1 MKTSIKN
8 IEDEDD
14 LAARV
19 KPKLPRYS
27 PYILEEKRTYWEE
40 TPNKRKPLGEY
51 ERIMQL
57 FTLLEETYEPPLV
70 DEEEEKLLAKLR
82 AGWEEKAADIM
93 KGAPNKLPP
102 FREINHKI
110 PLIDENKWYN
120 YHLPRCPDVL
130 KPQLI
135 DKIKVYTEAGWWQE
149 TNVPQA
155 APM

>member
-1 MKTSIKN
+1 MKASVKK
-8 IEDEDD
+8 IEDKDD
-14 LAARV
+14 LAAKV
-19 KPKLPRYS
+19 KPKLPRDS

-40 TPNKRKPLGEY
+40 TPNKRKPYREEKPNKRKPLGEY
-51 ERIMQL
+51 ERIIQL

-135 DKIKVYTEAGWWQE
+135 DKIKIYMEAGW
-149 TNVPQA
+149 
-155 APM
+155 